1 MRLGTCRFCL
11 GSFAF
16 VSRLPRGP
24 SPCMLIFCIT
34 KSTYEL
40 LQVDASQG
48 VQAQTISVFH
58 IAQERGLK
66 IIPVLN
72 KVFKGTRC
80 LKLIQLT
87 GDFRLI
93 CQRLNLSAS
102 LHRCSPPLEQ
112 ILKTSFRYL
121 QRPDAVSTRSFKLL

>member
-1 MRLGTCRFCL
+1 
-11 GSFAF
+11 
-16 VSRLPRGP
+16 
-24 SPCMLIFCIT
+24 MLIFCIT

-102 LHRCSPPLEQ
+102 LHRCNPPLEQ